1 MMKSIALVSIMAT
14 IEEIVNEV
22 KCLPIS
28 AYQCQ
33 NRLRIEGCEED
44 VTKQIFLVVNGVIA
58 IGDEVKMV

>member
-1 MMKSIALVSIMAT
+1 MTKWIKGLDQKDWMMKSIALVSIMAT

-33 NRLRIEGCEED
+33 
-44 VTKQIFLVVNGVIA
+44 KQIK
-58 IGDEVKMV
+58 D